1 MNGEERAGPTAQ
13 AAEAGAT
20 VSPNVAEAR
29 AGATSNAADAA
40 PGERPS
46 PAPGSID
53 GTISGTTG
61 AATSTEH
68 EADERLRIL
77 RLIAAGTI
85 TVEEASDLL
94 SALEPADNEGA
105 DAPPDDAPGFGQPNA
120 PGRGRRPSWTMDWGG
135 SLSKATKVF
144 TTAASKPR
152 QGGTMNTTHDSALAN
167 RWLVV
172 HSSRDETEVT
182 ARIPLALIGEVERF
196 LPRQAREHLA
206 ESEIELQPLL
216 ANLQAMGL
224 ESLPNDID
232 LVSIEEGETEI
243 KISIEKNH

>member
-1 MNGEERAGPTAQ
+1 MNGEERAAPTAHAH
-13 AAEAGAT
+13 AAEAVATAPPGAAGARAAASPHAADVASGELASPALGAT
-20 VSPNVAEAR
+20 GGP
-29 AGATSNAADAA
+29 TSSAVGIE
-40 PGERPS
+40 P
-46 PAPGSID
+46 
-53 GTISGTTG
+53 
-61 AATSTEH
+61 

-77 RLIAAGTI
+77 RLISAGTI

-94 SALEPADNEGA
+94 NALEPAAGEGA
-105 DAPPDDAPGFGQPNA
+105 DAPLDDAGAGQQSA
-120 PGRGRRPSWTMDWGG
+120 PGRARRPAWTMEWGG
-135 SLSKATKVF
+135 SLNKASKVL

-152 QGGTMNTTHDSALAN
+152 QGGTMNMTPDSALAHLAN

-182 ARIPLALIGEVERF
+182 ARVPLALIGEVDRF
-196 LPRQAREHLA
+196 LPRQTREHLA

-216 ANLQAMGL
+216 ANLQAMGV

-232 LVSIEEGETEI
+232 LVRIEEGETEI